1 MRTIWLLLLGA
12 CSVSTA
18 NEKVTPLTFT
28 VGDPVMVGYAPG
40 LIDHAI
46 CVISDVGGTIDVQMP
61 SEGTITPAS
70 AFVIAGA
77 PDPACPTSVGSNPNL
92 GFALFHWK
100 TATGHAIA
108 SFTHSKG
115 NLATTPVDIELNGQA
130 FAGYAISMPNPAQ
143 TAANYQLLT
152 FDIAYK
158 NPTNT
163 AMTVPAPHVTYT
175 VSAVPNTVTVL
186 FPTAADKM
194 VTDMNGE
201 STVAMSPPA
210 APTAVFV
217 EPAGGDAV
225 LLTTIHP

>member
-1 MRTIWLLLLGA
+1 MRTTWLLAVLGA
-12 CSVSTA
+12 CSVSSS
-18 NEKVTPLTFT
+18 NETIGPLTFT

-40 LIDHAI
+40 QIDHAI
-46 CVISDVGGTIDVQMP
+46 CVIADIGGTIDVGMP

-70 AFVIAGA
+70 AVVIAGA
-77 PDPACPTSVGSNPNL
+77 PDQACPASVGTNPNL

-130 FAGYAISMPNPAQ
+130 FAGYTVTMPNPAQ
-143 TAANYQLLT
+143 TQANYQLLT
-152 FDIAYK
+152 FDLAYK
-158 NPTNT
+158 NPMNS
-163 AMTVPAPHVTYT
+163 ALTVPSPHVTYA
-175 VSAVPNTVTVL
+175 VSTVPNTVMVL
-186 FPTAADKM
+186 FPAADKL

-201 STVAMSPPA
+201 STVAVSPPA

-217 EPAGGDAV
+217 EPTGGDPV